1 MKIAVCSGGYDPLH
15 SGHLAS
21 FQAARMLADKLYV
34 AVNSDDWLSRKKG
47 KPFMPLGE
55 RVAVTSALDTP
66 DALLLFD
73 DSDDTAKDAI
83 RQLRKN
89 YPEAT
94 IVFANGGDRTS
105 DNIPEMDIDDNNI
118 EFVFGIGGEDKVN
131 SSSWI
136 LDTWK
141 APKTEREWG
150 YYRVLHE
157 VEGTK
162 VKELTVEPKQSL
174 SMQKHAKRSEH
185 WIVTEGKC
193 KIRKY
198 AETGELT
205 ETILSKHDTI
215 TIQPNEWHQLVNTST
230 KPCKIVEI
238 QYGKKCVE
246 EDIKRQNA

>member
-1 MKIAVCSGGYDPLH
+1 
-15 SGHLAS
+15 
-21 FQAARMLADKLYV
+21 
-34 AVNSDDWLSRKKG
+34 
-47 KPFMPLGE
+47 
-55 RVAVTSALDTP
+55 
-66 DALLLFD
+66 LFD

-83 RQLRKN
+83 RQLREN

-105 DNIPEMDIDDNNI
+105 ENIPEMDIDDGNI

-136 LDTWK
+136 LDNWK

-157 VEGTK
+157 VDGTK

-193 KIRKY
+193 KLRRY
-198 AETGELT
+198 AETGELV
-205 ETILSKHDTI
+205 ETVLSKHDTI
-215 TIQPNEWHQLVNTST
+215 TIKPDEWHQLVNTFS

>member
-1 MKIAVCSGGYDPLH
+1 
-15 SGHLAS
+15 
-21 FQAARMLADKLYV
+21 
-34 AVNSDDWLSRKKG
+34 
-47 KPFMPLGE
+47 LGE

-66 DALLLFD
+66 NALLLFD

-83 RQLRKN
+83 RQLREN

-105 DNIPEMDIDDNNI
+105 ENIPEMDIDDNNI
-118 EFVFGIGGEDKVN
+118 EFVFSVGGEDKVN

-136 LDTWK
+136 LDNWK
-141 APKTEREWG
+141 APKTERDWG

-157 VEGTK
+157 VDGTK

-174 SMQKHAKRSEH
+174 SMQKHSKRSEH

-193 KIRKY
+193 KLRKY
-198 AETGELT
+198 AESGELT
-205 ETILSKHDTI
+205 ETVLSKHDTI
-215 TIQPNEWHQLVNTST
+215 TIQPDEWHQLANTFT